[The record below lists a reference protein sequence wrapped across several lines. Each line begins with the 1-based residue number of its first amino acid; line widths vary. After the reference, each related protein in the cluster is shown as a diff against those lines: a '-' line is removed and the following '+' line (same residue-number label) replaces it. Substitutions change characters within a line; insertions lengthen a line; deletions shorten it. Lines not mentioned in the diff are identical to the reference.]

1 MLFFK
6 LSVEP
11 RPTRS
16 QRGFTLIE
24 LIITTVLLG
33 LLGAVGASMISD
45 SFDTTRMVD
54 ASQVSA
60 AQARYALERLER
72 EIRETKFAG
81 GAYAI
86 STMTATRL
94 VFTRNDGVAV
104 TIDKTGN
111 NLTLGYSSPV
121 ITPTPTLTNQ
131 VSALT
136 FTYYSIDPGTGAV
149 TSGATNSN
157 VRLVEIAL
165 SLQDAVS
172 GQTFSQRVRVGL
184 RNAG

>member
-1 MLFFK
+1 MAMLSSTLPIAFQ
-6 LSVEP
+6 P
-11 RPTRS
+11 MRR

-33 LLGAVGASMISD
+33 LLGAVGTSMISD

-60 AQARYALERLER
+60 AQARYAFERLER
-72 EIRETKFAG
+72 EIRETQYTG
-81 GAYAI
+81 GAYTI

-94 VFTRNDGVAV
+94 VFTRNDGVTV
-104 TIDKTGN
+104 TIDKTGS
-111 NLTLGYSSPV
+111 NLTLGYSSPA
-121 ITPTPTLTNQ
+121 TTSTLTDQ
-131 VSALT
+131 ASALT
-136 FTYYSIDPGTGAV
+136 LNYYSIDPGTGAA
-149 TSGATNSN
+149 TSGATASN

-165 SLQDAVS
+165 SLQDKAS
-172 GQTFSQRVRVGL
+172 GQTLSQRTRVGL